1 MRNTLF
7 LIASAALAGL
17 ASSPVQ
23 AQWSNYGYDDDDLIR
38 CESRDGRI
46 ERGATYGGD
55 VQLVRQ
61 LSSNPWVRGRSW
73 GTDSR
78 GVWVSSGCR
87 AEFRADPG
95 YGYDT
100 GYGYNSCCGDS
111 YGDGH
116 N

>member
-46 ERGATYGGD
+46 ERCATYGGD

-61 LSSNPWVRGRSW
+61 LSSNPCVRGRSW

-87 AEFRADPG
+87 A
-95 YGYDT
+95 
-100 GYGYNSCCGDS
+100 
-111 YGDGH
+111 
-116 N
+116 